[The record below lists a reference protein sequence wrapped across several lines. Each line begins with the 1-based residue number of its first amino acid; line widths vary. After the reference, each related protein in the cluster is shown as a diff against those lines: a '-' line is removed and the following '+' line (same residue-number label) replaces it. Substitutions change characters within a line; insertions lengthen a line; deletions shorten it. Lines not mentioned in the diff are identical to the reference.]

1 MRSTSTARWYFVA
14 AIRLEPFLSSSMASF
29 AYFTARDS
37 SSSDAEIYQSLLVTV
52 KNMLDEVDSS

>member
-1 MRSTSTARWYFVA
+1 M
-14 AIRLEPFLSSSMASF
+14 EPFLSSSMASF